1 VTRTELLSAVDAA
14 FDSAGRVH
22 PGWTDPHAGGT
33 VLPEE
38 YSRVTDPDR
47 WRILGA
53 RVEAWLQVLTSK
65 DLVTVREMPHPG
77 WASPQA
83 RAIHGGSVIS
93 PRARG
98 AIALTV
104 ARFSVGSD
112 DDAGIALGIGTPPVL
127 FARLPDCGCD
137 ACDSGSQNELAYLDD
152 LVMAVVTGELRRLDL
167 GDRSITALGDGRWF
181 AAGLDRADDVDAIL
195 AARPDGWTEQ
205 RGSSW
210 LTPSHEAV

>member
-1 VTRTELLSAVDAA
+1 
-14 FDSAGRVH
+14 
-22 PGWTDPHAGGT
+22 
-33 VLPEE
+33 
-38 YSRVTDPDR
+38 VTDPER
-47 WRILGA
+47 WKILGA
-53 RVEAWLQVLTSK
+53 RVQAWVQVLTVT
-65 DLVTVREMPHPG
+65 DLVTVWNLPRLA
-77 WASPQA
+77 WASSQVLA
-83 RAIHGGSVIS
+83 TSGGTLIS